1 MNSDAAILDRI
12 YSLTRGDLD
21 GLEFPRPTVSSFL
34 RDHTLVRINR
44 IAEFWKEENSV
55 KLSTLTDRFSNI
67 LTSLHSQNCSWV
79 FILRGSATT
88 TECWFGAS
96 KGIFNQRSLC
106 SMIRSSLSDVQF
118 DANATLDTSEADKW
132 RHVVELTGVPA
143 VLAQRRGDPI
153 STLCR
158 GVVGS
163 EWMYVVHAHPIE
175 PVETIRMINLRA
187 TEIRDVYANYML
199 KNSSV
204 DDRNGIA
211 QRLVKL
217 LEADQKRYESGRQ
230 LGMWQINTLF
240 TAEENECLE
249 RARGLLYGI
258 FSGSSNNPIPI
269 RVHMCRKG
277 AHKKPEIDYLHS
289 SEAAMLAHPPTEDLS
304 GFEVVEQTRFG
315 LETPVRARMQVPIA
329 VGEVQDRGAGTGNQ
343 FYVDTCELTKHAL
356 IAGVTGSGKTNTCFN
371 LLETIWNRGR
381 GIPFLVIE
389 SAKSEYR
396 GLLGD
401 EKFKGLRVF
410 TIGDETVSPIRINPF
425 EVSPGTLVQTHIDYL
440 KSLFSAAFVLY
451 PPMPYVLEQSIQ
463 EIYEDRGWDIG
474 YNTNRRGDDSPRR
487 FPTLDD
493 LAAKIPVVIDR
504 MGYDDQL
511 TMDVTAGLLARI
523 NQLRIGGGK
532 GSMLNQAH
540 SLPASILFE
549 EPCVL
554 ELKQVVSDDE
564 KAFIIGLILIRLYE
578 YRESI
583 PPTGKPGLRH
593 LMLIEEAHRLL
604 RNTSTD
610 QSSEVSANPRG
621 RAIEVF
627 SNILSEIRA
636 FGEGIVIAEQVPTKL
651 TPDAIKNSNLKVLH
665 RLVSEDDRKIIG
677 ASINLDDTQKRRM
690 ATLTVGE
697 AVVYVEGLRK
707 PVLVSV
713 PISSRK
719 DLDTRITDEEIRQY
733 MEPFRENYAELFLRH
748 PGCAGCPGGRTGTAG
763 CLDRRIDSDDLI
775 LGAFRKLINAM
786 RLSKTFVIEA
796 YADFERIVLRT
807 DRGNSHETLPYCT
820 FVHLVETDIERR
832 GEFASWAYSE
842 ISELIRLGCNVIR
855 TLSVELGRSSRK
867 AVESTIMKDLTAFAN
882 LYRRLC
888 RVDRLPY
895 AGCDACV
902 AQCHYRFDMCFRASS
917 VEARDFQSSYLND
930 DFRDMM
936 HLCRIVAK
944 SRFVEPD
951 IRSVRGAA
959 ICFAVQQL
967 CELGLSRSNQESLV
981 QHLAQAIESENTTA

>member
-1 MNSDAAILDRI
+1 M
-12 YSLTRGDLD
+12 
-21 GLEFPRPTVSSFL
+21 
-34 RDHTLVRINR
+34 
-44 IAEFWKEENSV
+44 
-55 KLSTLTDRFSNI
+55 
-67 LTSLHSQNCSWV
+67 
-79 FILRGSATT
+79 

-96 KGIFNQRSLC
+96 KNIFNRRSLC
-106 SMIRSSLSDVQF
+106 SVIRSALSDAQF
-118 DANATLDTSEADKW
+118 DDSATLDTSGIDSWE
-132 RHVVELTGVPA
+132 HVVALTGIPA
-143 VLAQRRGDPI
+143 LHAQRRGDPI
-153 STLCR
+153 ATLCR
-158 GVVGS
+158 GVAGS
-163 EWMYVVHAHPIE
+163 DWIYVVHASPVE

-187 TEIRDVYANYML
+187 TEIRDIYANYML
-199 KNSSV
+199 KNSSI
-204 DDRNGIA
+204 DDRDRIA

-217 LEADQKRYESGRQ
+217 LEADQKRYECGRQ
-230 LGMWQINTLF
+230 LGMWDINTLF
-240 TAEENECLE
+240 AADENECLE
-249 RARGLLYGI
+249 RGRGLLYGV
-258 FSGSSNNPIPI
+258 FSSSANNSIPI
-269 RVHMCRKG
+269 RVHKCRNG
-277 AHKKPEIDYLHS
+277 ASTQPKIDQLHS
-289 SEAAMLAHPPTEDLS
+289 AEAAMLAHPPSEDLS

-315 LETPVRARMQVPIA
+315 LETPVPARMQVPIF

-343 FYVDTCELTKHAL
+343 FYVDTRELTKHAL

-371 LLETIWNRGR
+371 LLEQIWDQGR

-396 GLLGD
+396 ALLGD
-401 EKFKGLRVF
+401 GRFKGLRIF

-463 EIYEDRGWDIG
+463 EVYEDRGWDIG
-474 YNTNRRGDDSPRR
+474 YNTNRRGDESPRR

-504 MGYDDQL
+504 MGYDAQL

-532 GSMLNQAH
+532 GSMLDQAH
-540 SLPASILFE
+540 SLPASVLFE

-554 ELKQVVSDDE
+554 ELKQIVSDDE
-564 KAFIIGLILIRLYE
+564 KAFIIGLIMIRLYE
-578 YRESI
+578 YRESK
-583 PPTGKPGLRH
+583 PQTGKPGLRH

-651 TPDAIKNSNLKVLH
+651 TPDAIKNSNLKILH
-665 RLVSEDDRKIIG
+665 RLVAEDDRKIIG

-713 PISSRK
+713 PLSSRK
-719 DLDTRITDEEIRQY
+719 DHDTRVSDEEVRQH
-733 MEPFRENYAELFLRH
+733 MESFRVNHAELFLRH
-748 PGCAGCPGGRTGTAG
+748 PGCAGCSSGRIGTAG
-763 CLDRRIDSDDLI
+763 CMDRRVDTDDLI

-786 RLSKTFVIEA
+786 RLSKPLVLDA
-796 YADFERIVLRT
+796 YADFEGIVLRT
-807 DRGNSHETLPYCT
+807 DRGKGYETLPYCT
-820 FVHLVETDIERR
+820 FVHLVEADIERR
-832 GEFASWAYSE
+832 GEFASWAYSDV
-842 ISELIRLGCNVIR
+842 SELIRLGCSVIR
-855 TLSVELGRSSRK
+855 TLSAELGRSSRK
-867 AVESTIMKDLTAFAN
+867 AVESTIMKELAAFAN

-895 AGCDACV
+895 VGCDACV
-902 AQCHYRFDMCFRASS
+902 EQCHYRFDMCYRASS
-917 VEARDFQSSYLND
+917 VEARDFQ
-930 DFRDMM
+930 
-936 HLCRIVAK
+936 
-944 SRFVEPD
+944 
-951 IRSVRGAA
+951 
-959 ICFAVQQL
+959 
-967 CELGLSRSNQESLV
+967 
-981 QHLAQAIESENTTA
+981 